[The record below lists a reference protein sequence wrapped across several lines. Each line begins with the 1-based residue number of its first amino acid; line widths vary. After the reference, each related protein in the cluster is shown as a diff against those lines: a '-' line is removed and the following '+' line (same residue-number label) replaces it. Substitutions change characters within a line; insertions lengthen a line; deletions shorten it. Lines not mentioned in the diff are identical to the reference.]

1 MLGRVTGVRDTRLGW
16 VTAVALLAAVLSGCG
31 GGASPPASAP
41 ATSGPATSPLATAS
55 PTTTP
60 TAWPR
65 AQDCPILA
73 PTTLTSGRGA
83 WIGRIPPDE
92 PAARFLTVHGVGRSR
107 VVVGR
112 GVEAVEQ
119 ASGGSVFPGR
129 TGTRVRGVDGVRR
142 TVLPVGDP
150 PLGQVQ
156 LRWVQGGCPYV
167 LWTASG
173 WSLPRVLG
181 YAHDV
186 WTVPDLRDRAS
197 RLRPASADVTAA
209 DLGLARRFAAFALDP
224 SPHTA
229 RAVGFAPG
237 RTRIGLG
244 SRLYERV
251 HPHVRYSEA
260 VWEVD
265 LASWRAYV
273 GPFDLLRPLRD
284 HQRQLIAPRSTRTA
298 RVGDRRL
305 PWFPRTRDLE
315 VRVGSY
321 PHCAGPPTP
330 APRAVAGLR
339 RVAVV
344 PAPGSIGSC
353 LEWFALDLYVD
364 PSGRVAAVTLDLSE
378 P

>member
-1 MLGRVTGVRDTRLGW
+1 MGATRLA
-16 VTAVALLAAVLSGCG
+16 TRAVVVEVVLAAALAGCG
-31 GGASPPASAP
+31 GGATPPASDPAASDP
-41 ATSGPATSPLATAS
+41 ATSSPGSASSPVTPPA
-55 PTTTP
+55 
-60 TAWPR
+60 AWPP
-65 AQDCPILA
+65 AADCPILA

-83 WIGRIPPDE
+83 WIGRIPPGE

-112 GVEAVEQ
+112 GAEAVDQ
-119 ASGGSVFPGR
+119 AGGDGTFPGP
-129 TGTRVRGVDGVRR
+129 TGEVVRGVDGVRR

-150 PLGQVQ
+150 PLGEIQ
-156 LRWVQGGCPYV
+156 LRWVQGGCPYI

-173 WSLPRVLG
+173 WSLRTVLG

-186 WTVPDLRDRAS
+186 WTVPDLRDRDS
-197 RLRPASADVTAA
+197 RFRPASAEVTAA
-209 DLGLARRFAAFALDP
+209 DLALARRFAAFARDP
-224 SPHTA
+224 RPRTA
-229 RAVGFAPG
+229 RAVGFARG

-251 HPHVRYSEA
+251 HPHVRYSA
-260 VWEVD
+260 NAWEVD

-284 HQRQLIAPRSTRTA
+284 HQRQLIAPRSTRAA
-298 RVGDRRL
+298 RVGGHRL
-305 PWFPRTRDLE
+305 PPYPRNRDLE
-315 VRVGSY
+315 VRVGAY

-344 PAPGSIGSC
+344 PAPGSVGSC

-364 PSGRVAAVTLDLSE
+364 PAGRVSAVTLDLSE